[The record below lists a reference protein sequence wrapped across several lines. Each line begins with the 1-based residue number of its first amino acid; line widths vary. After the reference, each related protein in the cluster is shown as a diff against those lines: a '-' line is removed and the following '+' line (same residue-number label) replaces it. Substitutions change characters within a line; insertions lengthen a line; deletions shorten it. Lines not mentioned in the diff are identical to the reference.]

1 MDRVIKKR
9 KWTPQKIG
17 LYFGL
22 PILAIL
28 LIGLMVRN
36 AGVSRYKV
44 ETDRL
49 HIATVSQ
56 EAFQERIPI
65 TGEVLPKKTVYITAI
80 EGGQI
85 KEVYLEGGE
94 MVRKG
99 DPLLKLT
106 NPGLELN
113 YMNLQ
118 TNLLEQAD
126 QLRNTRITLE
136 TSGLQLKDQLI
147 QIDYQIKD
155 LGQQYERSKMLYR
168 DSVIALQEFQT
179 VENNYQF
186 QLRRKALMIER
197 IERDSL
203 LSRQQMGQV
212 NNSLSLVDRNLTA
225 IQRSLDNLTIKAPV
239 SGLMSAVRVEIG
251 ENVNQGQNLG
261 QIDMMEGGFMV
272 RARIDEHYNGRVYSG
287 QTGTFPF
294 NSSEY
299 QLIIRKVY
307 SEVSNGSFEVDMDFV
322 DGAPEGIKRGQN
334 LQIRLAL
341 SDESM
346 ALLIPRGGFYH
357 KTGGRYI
364 YVVTPEGDRAV
375 RRDIEIGRQSD
386 RHYEVLNGLEPGEKV
401 ITSSY
406 DTYNEVDELVLQGE

>member
-17 LYFGL
+17 LYVGL
-22 PILAIL
+22 PILAVI

-44 ETDRL
+44 DTDRL

-65 TGEVLPKKTVYITAI
+65 TGEVLPKNTVYITAI
-80 EGGQI
+80 EGGQV
-85 KEVYLEGGE
+85 KEVFLEGGE

-155 LGQQYERSKMLYR
+155 LGQQYERSKMLYQ
-168 DSVIALQEFQT
+168 DSVIALSEFQT

-186 QLRRKALMIER
+186 QLRRKALMLER

-203 LSRQQMGQV
+203 LSKQQMGQV
-212 NNSLSLVDRNLTA
+212 NNSLGLVDRNLTA

-294 NSSEY
+294 NSREY
-299 QLIIRKVY
+299 QLVIRKVY

-386 RHYEVLNGLEPGEKV
+386 RHYEVLNGLEPGERV

>member
-1 MDRVIKKR
+1 MDRAIEKKN
-9 KWTPQKIG
+9 WTTKN
-17 LYFGL
+17 
-22 PILAIL
+22 IL
-28 LIGLMVRN
+28 LYGVLPVLVLVLIYFMVN
-36 AGVSRYKV
+36 GAGVSRFKV
-44 ETDRL
+44 QKDRL
-49 HIATVSQ
+49 NIATVAQAS
-56 EAFQERIPI
+56 FQERIPI

-94 MVRKG
+94 MVKKG

-126 QLRNTRITLE
+126 QLRNTRITME
-136 TSGLQLKDQLI
+136 NTGLQLKDQLI
-147 QIDYQIKD
+147 EVDYMIKD
-155 LGQQYERSKMLYR
+155 LGQRHARSKALY
-168 DSVIALQEFQT
+168 DDEVISEAEYQ
-179 VENNYQF
+179 VVANNYEY
-186 QLRRKALMIER
+186 QLNRRRLVLLR
-197 IERDSL
+197 IQRDSL
-203 LSRQQMGQV
+203 LSSQQFSQV
-212 NNSLSLVDRNLTA
+212 NNSLDLVDRNLSA

-261 QIDMMEGGFMV
+261 QIDMMEEGFMV
-272 RARIDEHYNGRVYSG
+272 RARVDEHYNGRIFPG
-287 QTGTFPF
+287 QGGTFPF
-294 NSSEY
+294 SSQEY
-299 QLIIRKVY
+299 HLIIRKVY
-307 SEVSNGSFEVDMDFV
+307 SEVSNGSFEVDMDFI

-341 SDESM
+341 SDESE
-346 ALLIPRGGFYH
+346 AILIPRGGFYH

-375 RRDIEIGRQSD
+375 KREIEISRQSD
-386 RHYEVLNGLEPGEKV
+386 QHYEVVRGLEPGEKV

-406 DTYNEVDELVLQGE
+406 DTYNDVDELILQPD

>member
-17 LYFGL
+17 LYIGL
-22 PILAIL
+22 PILAVI

-44 ETDRL
+44 DTDRL

-65 TGEVLPKKTVYITAI
+65 TGEVLPKNTVYITAI
-80 EGGQI
+80 EGGQV
-85 KEVYLEGGE
+85 KEVFLEGGE

-155 LGQQYERSKMLYR
+155 LGQQYERSKMLYQ
-168 DSVIALQEFQT
+168 DSVIALSEFQT

-186 QLRRKALMIER
+186 QLRRKALMLER

-203 LSRQQMGQV
+203 LSKQQMGQV
-212 NNSLSLVDRNLTA
+212 NNSLGLVDRNLTA

-294 NSSEY
+294 NSREY
-299 QLIIRKVY
+299 QLVIRKVY

-346 ALLIPRGGFYH
+346 TLLIPRGGFYH

-386 RHYEVLNGLEPGEKV
+386 RHYEVLNGLEPGERV

>member
-17 LYFGL
+17 LYVGL
-22 PILAIL
+22 PLLAIL

-44 ETDRL
+44 DTDRL

-65 TGEVLPKKTVYITAI
+65 TGEVLPKNTVYITAI
-80 EGGQI
+80 EGGQV
-85 KEVYLEGGE
+85 KEVFLEGGE

-155 LGQQYERSKMLYR
+155 LGQQYERSKMLYQ
-168 DSVIALQEFQT
+168 DSVIALSEFQT

-186 QLRRKALMIER
+186 QLRRKALMLER

-203 LSRQQMGQV
+203 LSKQQMGQV
-212 NNSLSLVDRNLTA
+212 NNSLGLVDRNLTA

-294 NSSEY
+294 NSREY
-299 QLIIRKVY
+299 QLVIRKVY

-386 RHYEVLNGLEPGEKV
+386 RHYEVLNGLERGERV